1 MNIELDFFIFLES
14 LNLNIPIAYPAV
26 KFTPPETGI
35 WLETKILRNTGI
47 DNGLS
52 DVSTKVE
59 QGIFQINVCLRPN
72 QGIITLTNY
81 ANGLIGQIPK
91 GLNIGGVKVIRQ
103 PYMMQPIYVDDRVIL
118 PITIEY
124 SQ

>member
-35 WLETKILRNTGI
+35 WLEAKVLRNTGI

-52 DVSTKVE
+52 VVSTKVE
-59 QGIFQINVCLRPN
+59 QGIVQLNACTRPN
-72 QGIITLTNY
+72 AGIITLTNF
-81 ANGLIGQIPK
+81 ANGLIAQIPK
-91 GLNIGGVKVIRQ
+91 GLNIGDVKVIKQ
-103 PYMMQPIYVDDRVIL
+103 PYLMQPIYIDDRVIL